1 MRHAYEPFFGF
12 HTKPFSLLPDPRFLF
27 ESPGHATALAMLE
40 YGLAEQPGLVVLTGE
55 SGTGKTLLL
64 RHLAEALGEGVAM
77 ATVACPHPALG
88 EPWRWALLA
97 FGLDEAEG
105 ESPARQHRHLLA
117 HLREL
122 QARGRRAALVIDEA
136 QGLGAAALEGLRLLS
151 DLDEGGERLL
161 RLVLAGRPGLR
172 RTLQRPGHESLLQR
186 VSAAAHLEPLR
197 RDGTV
202 AYIRHRLAGAG
213 GDPGLI
219 EEEAALAAHYFARG
233 IPRLING
240 LCDLA
245 LILAFAEGQRRVG
258 LAAVVEAAMAR
269 LQGGLSGLRPLPPLR
284 PVG

>member
-1 MRHAYEPFFGF
+1 MRHAYEAHFGF

-27 ESPGHATALAMLE
+27 ESPSHAAALAMLE

-88 EPWRWALLA
+88 EPLRWALLA

-105 ESPARQHRHLLA
+105 ESPARQHRRLLT

-122 QARGRRAALVIDEA
+122 QAQGRRAALVIDEA
-136 QGLGAAALEGLRLLS
+136 QSLSEAALEGLRLLS

-172 RTLQRPGHESLLQR
+172 QALQRPGHASLLQR
-186 VSAAAHLEPLR
+186 VSADAHLEPFR
-197 RDGTV
+197 CQETV
-202 AYIRHRLAGAG
+202 AYIRHRLAVAG
-213 GDPGLI
+213 GDPELFEG
-219 EEEAALAAHYFARG
+219 EAALAAHYFARG

-245 LILAFAEGQRRVG
+245 LILAFAEGQGRVG
-258 LAAVVEAAMAR
+258 LATVVEAAMAR
-269 LQGGLSGLRPLPPLR
+269 LQGGLSGLRPLPP
-284 PVG
+284 VG